1 MPREKHE
8 KTEVQ
13 VDVEGRTMKLSNL
26 EKVLYPR
33 TGTTK
38 GEVLNYYARIAPVM
52 LPHLADRAVTRIR
65 WPHGTEDMSFF
76 EKNIPNGTPSWVHTV
91 KVPTTGSRTASKQD
105 GTLIFPIVDDLATL
119 TWLVNLAALEL
130 HVHQWTVGRNGRPR
144 NADRLV
150 IDLDPGEPAGLH
162 ECCQVALLV
171 RDALADKGLDA
182 KPVTSGSKGLHL
194 YADLPRRLPSDE
206 STALAK
212 DVAEALQKEHAA
224 LVTAT
229 MTKAKRP
236 GKVFLDWSQNSG
248 SKTTISPYSLRGRER
263 PWVATPVAWDE
274 VEAGAEDDDA
284 LGQFRFDEVLDRVER
299 ARGPVRGLSRR
310 RSRPERVVPD
320 GARGTRAGS
329 YYADMAQRVV
339 IVEDEEDIAFPLV
352 RTLEREGYDVQWLD
366 SGQKA
371 LDDLQVTKAD
381 VVILDLGLPDM
392 DGLEVCRKM
401 RDQGYDG
408 AIMIVTA
415 RAGELDRV
423 VGLDYGADDYMSK
436 PFGLAELQARVRA
449 LLRRTSGASA
459 SAEDAVPPGGLRIDI
474 AARRVFSGTDE
485 VPLTGKEFEVLS
497 VLAANRDKVVSRDR
511 LMADVWDENWYGSTK
526 TLDVTIGRL
535 RQKLESVGVTEKVVA
550 VRGVGFRL
558 EGAPTA
564 S

>member
-1 MPREKHE
+1 M
-8 KTEVQ
+8 
-13 VDVEGRTMKLSNL
+13 
-26 EKVLYPR
+26 LYPR

-105 GTLIFPIVDDLATL
+105 GMLVFPIVDDLATL

-171 RDALADKGLDA
+171 RDALADKGLEA

-194 YADLPRRLPSDE
+194 YADLPRRLPPDE

-263 PWVATPVAWDE
+263 PWVATPVGWDE

-284 LGQFRFDEVLDRVER
+284 IGQFRFDEVLDRVER
-299 ARGPVRGLSRR
+299 ARGPVRRLRHPGPVTAPAS
-310 RSRPERVVPD
+310 ERVVPD
-320 GARGTRAGS
+320 GARGSRVGS